1 MSGPWRRSRPA
12 WLALIA
18 LAITALLGGAFLAP
32 TAAVARDG
40 RGDADRSAPQGSSTG
55 VRAEDVKGWAAAHR
69 SADAERR
76 AEKAAGHTGE
86 NRTSKPSRL
95 SSPATGPR
103 ARKAPRTATAPRAA
117 EPGEAKTLVLYDTAG
132 PFGHLGELYAMGV
145 ANLGGHFGTVTAKP
159 VQEYTAGLMETYD
172 ATVYIGSTYYG
183 DEIPDAVPDDFYLD
197 TLLSERPVVWVGE
210 NIWNMANSI
219 SLQEFE
225 YRYGWDPTS
234 SFYENNGSVGEITK
248 VKYKG
253 QELTRKIPA
262 GQDGGVLHPAI
273 KTGAGYPQVTEVAQA
288 VDTAGGTET
297 ASPWAIRSG
306 NLTYVGEIPFTYVSE
321 TDRILAFQDLLFDA
335 LAPQTA
341 EQHRAMVRLEDITPM
356 SDATSMRAV
365 ADYLKSQNI
374 PYGINVIP
382 VYSDPKGVQNNGV
395 ARTVR
400 LSQRPALVNTLK
412 YMLANGAVLMDHGY
426 THQYGNADNPYNGLT
441 ADDFEFFQAHVDATD
456 TVVYDGPATEDS
468 AEWAQGRVTA
478 ALAEFARVGLPQPK
492 LWTTPHYA
500 ASATDYKVFAQN
512 FEARMERPLYFS
524 GTLSGAPTD
533 NSRYLGQFFPY
544 PVTDVYG
551 TKVLPENL
559 GSYEPE
565 AHNNN
570 PPRLAADLVKNAKAN
585 LAVRDGF
592 ASFYYHPYQPVEPLK
607 ETVEGILALGY
618 TFVSPESLI

>member
-1 MSGPWRRSRPA
+1 MR
-12 WLALIA
+12 
-18 LAITALLGGAFLAP
+18 
-32 TAAVARDG
+32 
-40 RGDADRSAPQGSSTG
+40 AD
-55 VRAEDVKGWAAAHR
+55 ELKGWAAAQR

-76 AEKAAGHTGE
+76 AAKSARPTAGH
-86 NRTSKPSRL
+86 RTSKL
-95 SSPATGPR
+95 SKGLASAAGR
-103 ARKAPRTATAPRAA
+103 QARTAPRAA

-145 ANLGGHFGTVTAKP
+145 ANLGGHFGTVVAKP
-159 VQEYTAGLMETYD
+159 VQEYTPELMEAFD

-183 DEIPDAVPDDFYLD
+183 EELPDAVPEDFYLD
-197 TLLSERPVVWVGE
+197 TLLSERPVIWIGE

-219 SLQEFE
+219 SLQEFQ

-234 SFYENNGSVGEITK
+234 SFYETDGSVGQISR
-248 VKYKG
+248 VDYKG
-253 QELTRKIPA
+253 QQLTRKIPA
-262 GQDGGVLHPAI
+262 GQDAGVLHPHITAA
-273 KTGAGYPQVTEVAQA
+273 AGDPQVTEVARA
-288 VDTAGGTET
+288 VDTAGGTT
-297 ASPWAIRSG
+297 RTSPWAIRSG
-306 NLTYVGEIPFTYVSE
+306 NLTYIGEIPFTYVSE
-321 TDRILAFQDLLFDA
+321 TDRILAFQDMLFDA
-335 LAPQTA
+335 LAPGTA
-341 EQHRAMVRLEDITPM
+341 EQHRAMVRLEDITPL
-356 SDATSMRAV
+356 SDATSMRAI
-365 ADYLKSQNI
+365 ADYLKSKNI

-426 THQYGNADNPYNGLT
+426 THQYGNADNPYNGLS
-441 ADDFEFFQAHVDATD
+441 ADDFEFFRAHVDATD
-456 TVVYDGPATEDS
+456 TVIYDGPATEDS

-478 ALAEFARVGLPQPK
+478 ALAEFARVGLPQPR
-492 LWTTPHYA
+492 LWVTPHYA
-500 ASATDYKVFAQN
+500 ASATDYRVFAQN
-512 FEARMERPLYFS
+512 FEARMERPLYFA
-524 GTLSGAPTD
+524 GTLSGQPTD
-533 NSRYLGQFFPY
+533 SSRYLGQFFPY

-551 TKVLPENL
+551 SKVLPENL
-559 GSYEPE
+559 GSYEPD

-618 TFVSPESLI
+618 TFVSPESLL